1 MWFWMTP
8 YHPVTW
14 HGACALPI
22 LPLKWPIDIAFIHYS
37 AMDQGRSRKFCSK
50 YGQMDIYTNSTF
62 QIQKG
67 ASRDPISKFWD
78 PLITFERKELPLQI
92 WFRDGRLPAY
102 EPQNDPLSGRRRDHL
117 TQFRHFGTPY
127 NFWTDRSFLHTDH
140 NVNWDELVVVELF
153 SHDAGKTANVIHRN
167 INNNKTA
174 NIKGKN

>member
-1 MWFWMTP
+1 MTP

-37 AMDQGRSRKFCSK
+37 AMDQGRSRKFLQQVWADGYLHKFNISDSK
-50 YGQMDIYTNSTF
+50 RGITWPNFKILGPPNNFWTKRATASNLVQRWKTSCVRTTKWPAKWTSPGSLDAISTF
-62 QIQKG
+62 
-67 ASRDPISKFWD
+67 WD
-78 PLITFERKELPLQI
+78 TL
-92 WFRDGRLPAY
+92 
-102 EPQNDPLSGRRRDHL
+102 
-117 TQFRHFGTPY
+117 Y

-140 NVNWDELVVVELF
+140 SVNWDELVVVELF